1 MLCSVLHCRRAQM
14 SNAMLYTDSPE
25 PQMFRASHT
34 VVTIDTLKSEFT
46 KMGFATWKC
55 AECGIWKVPGQSV
68 THDPFCL
75 LKRPQTRL
83 LMQAWPAAL
92 CAAVLSSCHTGA
104 PFAVSGEKAAF
115 LGTCTL
121 NDTSRLCCN
130 CERQREQ
137 VSRPSK
143 HA

>member
-137 VSRPSK
+137 VPRP
-143 HA
+143 